1 MRILLVEDD
10 PKVSGFLTQG
20 LGEEGHD
27 VVVQSEGR
35 QALARALEGDWDII
49 LLDFML
55 PGLSGVEIARELR
68 RQGRAVPILM
78 LTARDSEQDRLHCL
92 EAGVTDFLGKPFRF
106 AELLDRLE
114 RLLPA

>member
-1 MRILLVEDD
+1 MKILLVEDD
-10 PKVSGFLTQG
+10 PKVSGFLSQG

-27 VVVQSEGR
+27 VVVQADGR
-35 QALARALEGDWDII
+35 EALAAALSKPWDII

-55 PGLSGVEIARELR
+55 PGMSGVDITRELR
-68 RQGRAVPILM
+68 RQGRDVPILM
-78 LTARDSEQDRLHCL
+78 LTARDSEQDRQQCL

-106 AELLDRLE
+106 AELLARLD